1 MKFPKGTNI
10 TSNNPL
16 YQKWCATAIEM
27 TVEYGIQIETQMQ
40 YDDNSEFQS
49 LYFEVDGH
57 RFECLKDL
65 RRALENK
72 AFL

>member
-1 MKFPKGTNI
+1 MKFPKGTHI
-10 TSNNPL
+10 TTNNLL
-16 YQKWCATAIEM
+16 YQRWCAAALDM
-27 TVEYGIQIETQMQ
+27 TVEYGIQVEAKCQFGGNE
-40 YDDNSEFQS
+40 YQS

-72 AFL
+72 VFL